1 MNNTS
6 IPSVRFINLLIITLA
21 VMVTY
26 LNAVNAGFLIVD
38 DIQLS
43 NALESLHKATL
54 PEFFRP
60 GGDRYF
66 RPLSMI
72 SCFLNYLIFG
82 KNPAGFHL
90 VNLLIHLAN
99 AQLVYFLTVKFMF
112 DDTRKETYALIAAL
126 VFALHPVNTE
136 AVIWV
141 SARPDLL
148 SCFFFLIAMILM
160 VRPVSS
166 ALLLPALILFLSIL
180 CAFLS
185 KESSL
190 SLLALAPIY
199 CFLERKRKS
208 AANIAMIILPLL
220 AAAVVYFYLRTG
232 PTLTADKGLI
242 KVIAS
247 SKPITVMFSE
257 TIAAYGFY
265 VGKLFYPF
273 PLSFTIP
280 AIDRTL
286 NSLFFLLFLPAAA
299 IVMIRQKLFR
309 LPLLIVLTCLI
320 PPILALI
327 GNLPVVP
334 YAERYLY
341 LSTTGFSLFTA
352 IFVSRYLN
360 KVPDLLIVSI
370 VLLAAI
376 PTVLRVNLWSEP
388 VPFWHDAVSKSPG
401 ASIPHL
407 ALAAE
412 LINAGNYGEAEREL
426 KEADGIGYDRENI
439 RGFAVQVSATL
450 DRITAKGTPKAAP

>member
-1 MNNTS
+1 
-6 IPSVRFINLLIITLA
+6 
-21 VMVTY
+21 MVTY
-26 LNAVNAGFLIVD
+26 LNAVHAGFLIVD

-54 PEFFRP
+54 TDFFRP

-72 SCFLNYLIFG
+72 SCFADYLIFG
-82 KNPAGFHL
+82 RNPAGFHL
-90 VNLLIHLAN
+90 VNLLIHLSN
-99 AQLVYFLTVKFMF
+99 AQLVYFLAVRFMP
-112 DDTRKETYALIAAL
+112 DDTKKERYALIAAL
-126 VFALHPVNTE
+126 VFALHPINTE

-160 VRPVSS
+160 ICPVSS
-166 ALLLPALILFLSIL
+166 ALLLPAFVLFLSIL

-190 SLLALAPIY
+190 SLLALAPVY
-199 CFLERKRKS
+199 CFLERKRRS
-208 AANIAMIILPLL
+208 AGNIAMIILPLL
-220 AAAVVYFYLRTG
+220 IAAVVYFYLRTG
-232 PTLTADKGLI
+232 PTLSADKGLI
-242 KVIAS
+242 KVITS
-247 SKPITVMFSE
+247 SKPVTVMFFD

-280 AIDRTL
+280 TIDRTL
-286 NSLFFLLFLPAAA
+286 NTLLFLLFLPAATVA
-299 IVMIRQKLFR
+299 MIRQKSFR
-309 LPLLIVLTCLI
+309 LPLLIVLTGLI

-360 KVPDLLIVSI
+360 KVPDLLVISV

-388 VPFWHDAVSKSPG
+388 VTFWHDTVSKSPG
-401 ASIPHL
+401 ASVPHL
-407 ALAAE
+407 ALAVE
-412 LINAGNYGEAEREL
+412 LINAGNYGEAKREL
-426 KEADGIGYDRENI
+426 KKADGIGYDRENI

-450 DRITAKGTPKAAP
+450 DRITARGTPTAAP